1 MKNVFKIIASDI
13 KRLSVNVVA
22 MVVIMG
28 LSVLPCLYAWFNIIS
43 NWDPYGESSTCNLQV
58 AVASDDEG
66 IVLGGMELNIGD
78 KIIDN
83 LKSNKTIGWVF
94 TDSTQ
99 AAVDGVHSGDYYA
112 AITIDSDFSQ
122 NLVSFLGGDITNPKI
137 TYYENE
143 KKNAIAPKIT
153 NKVKTA
159 IQTQVDEA
167 FISTITEVLLNSS
180 EALVSLDSAGNLTS
194 ATQEKL
200 KTLDDDMKVVV
211 KLLDSYLT
219 LLDSSDQLMTAT
231 ESATEAAQS
240 TMDSAESMLDG
251 SEKAVSA
258 LSSTIDATST
268 LVDSNLDTAMDTIDD
283 AKSTV
288 DSMTNAFSSYAQK
301 ASSAL
306 SGVIGSKLPTQ
317 DQANSALE
325 NQLNNQGVDSTTT
338 NNFMSSLQTLQSAA
352 DKLDSD
358 SASIGN
364 QVKSGLQSA
373 EESVRAR
380 EEEYNNTVKP
390 QLKKTSQAANK
401 AIEQTKNILNYDTSS
416 LDQVI
421 KSLDN
426 YPNMMAL
433 SKKSLQ
439 EARDEAAS
447 MESKLAVITG
457 NFDSMA
463 ESEKSD
469 IMSAILNADTDFL
482 ADFISSP
489 VNLDEENVYPVDY
502 NGSATAPF
510 YIVLSIWVGALI
522 MSTILK
528 TKIKN
533 TSEFDNLQNWQNFVG
548 RYFVTFVIGQ
558 VQTLITVV
566 GALLYVGIQCKHPF
580 LLWVACAWTSF
591 VFSLLLYSF
600 TYSFGNVGE
609 AISVILMVIQV
620 AGSGGTFPI
629 EVLPK
634 VFQYL
639 YNMMP
644 FKYAMNAVRECVA
657 GFYHYN
663 YVIDLICLLPFVAL
677 AVFIGVVLF
686 SPMSK
691 LNAQI
696 EKSKE
701 KSGILI

>member
-1 MKNVFKIIASDI
+1 MINVFKLIASDI

-22 MVVIMG
+22 MVVIIG

-78 KIIDN
+78 KIIEN
-83 LKSNKTIGWVF
+83 LKGNKTIGWVF
-94 TDSTQ
+94 TDTTEE
-99 AAVDGVHSGDYYA
+99 AVNGVHSGDYYA
-112 AITIDSDFSQ
+112 ALTIEPEFSA

-153 NKVKTA
+153 SKVKTA
-159 IQTQVDEA
+159 IQKQVDAA

-180 EALVSLDSAGNLTS
+180 EALVSLDEDGNLTS

-200 KTLDDDMKVVV
+200 KTLDNDMKVVV

-219 LLDSSDQLMTAT
+219 LLDSADELM
-231 ESATEAAQS
+231 SSTEAAAEAAEA
-240 TMDSAESMLDG
+240 TMNSAESMMEG
-251 SEKAVSA
+251 SEAAVSA
-258 LSSTIDATST
+258 LSSTIDTTST
-268 LVDSNLDTAMDTIDD
+268 LVNSTLDSSMTTIETANDTVT
-283 AKSTV
+283 
-288 DSMTNAFSSYAQK
+288 SMTNSFNSYAK
-301 ASSAL
+301 KVSTAL
-306 SGVIGSKLPTQ
+306 SGVIGSYMPSEDQTNGAIQ
-317 DQANSALE
+317 DY
-325 NQLNNQGVDSTTT
+325 LNNQGVDQSSTD
-338 NNFMSSLQTLQSAA
+338 NLIASLKTLQAA
-352 DKLDSD
+352 AEKMNTD
-358 SASIGN
+358 ASSIN
-364 QVKSGLQSA
+364 SQVTSGLDACTS
-373 EESVRAR
+373 SIRAR
-380 EEEYNNTVKP
+380 QEEYNNTVKP

-401 AIEQTKNILNYDTSS
+401 AIEQTKALLNYDTSS

-439 EARDEAAS
+439 DARNEAAS
-447 MESKLAVITG
+447 MESKLAIMTG
-457 NFDSMA
+457 NFDSMTGT
-463 ESEKSD
+463 EQSD
-469 IMSAILNADTDFL
+469 IMSTILGMDTEFL

-489 VNLDEENVYPVDY
+489 VNLDEEYIYPVDY

-510 YIVLSIWVGALI
+510 YMVLSIWVGALI

-528 TKIKN
+528 TKVKN
-533 TSEFDNLQNWQNFVG
+533 TSEFTNLKNWQSFVG
-548 RYFVTFVIGQ
+548 RYFTTFVIGQ
-558 VQTLITVV
+558 IQTLITVV

-591 VFSLLLYSF
+591 VFSFLLYSF

-609 AISVILMVIQV
+609 AISVVLMVIQV

-634 VFQYL
+634 VFQYIYCL
-639 YNMMP
+639 MP
-644 FKYAMNAVRECVA
+644 FKYSMTAVRECIA
-657 GFYHYN
+657 GFYENN
-663 YVIDLICLLPFVAL
+663 YIINLACLLPYVAL
-677 AVFIGVVLF
+677 AVFNGVVLF
-686 SPMSK
+686 YPMSK

>member
-43 NWDPYGESSTCNLQV
+43 NWDPYGENSTCNLQV

-240 TMDSAESMLDG
+240 TMDSAETMLDG

-317 DQANSALE
+317 DQVNSALE

-358 SASIGN
+358 STSISN
-364 QVKSGLQSA
+364 QVKSGLESA

-390 QLKKTSQAANK
+390 QLKKTSQAADK

>member
-22 MVVIMG
+22 MVVIIG

-43 NWDPYGESSTCNLQV
+43 NWDPYGENSTKNLQV
-58 AVASDDEG
+58 AIASDDEG

-78 KIIDN
+78 KIIEN
-83 LKSNKTIGWVF
+83 LKGNKTIGWVF
-94 TDSTQ
+94 TDTSEE
-99 AAVDGVHSGDYYA
+99 AVDGVHSGDYYA
-112 AITIDSDFSQ
+112 ALTIEPEFSA

-153 NKVKTA
+153 SKVKTA
-159 IQTQVDEA
+159 IQKQVDAA
-167 FISTITEVLLNSS
+167 FVSTITEVLLNSS
-180 EALVSLDSAGNLTS
+180 EALVSLDENGNLTS

-200 KTLDDDMKVVV
+200 KTLDNDMKVVV
-211 KLLDSYLT
+211 KLLDSYIT
-219 LLDSSDQLMTAT
+219 LLDSADELMV
-231 ESATEAAQS
+231 ATEAAAEAAES
-240 TMDSAESMLDG
+240 TMNSAESMLEG
-251 SEKAVSA
+251 SEAAVSA
-258 LSSTIDATST
+258 LSSTIDTTST
-268 LVDSNLDTAMDTIDD
+268 LVNSTLDSSMSSIETANDTVT
-283 AKSTV
+283 
-288 DSMTNAFSSYAQK
+288 SMTNSFNSYAK
-301 ASSAL
+301 KVSSAL
-306 SGVIGSKLPTQ
+306 SGVIGSYVPNQ
-317 DQANSALE
+317 DETNDAIQDY
-325 NQLNNQGVDSTTT
+325 LNNQGVDKT
-338 NNFMSSLQTLQSAA
+338 NTDNLIASLKTLQAA
-352 DKLDSD
+352 AEKMNTDATSINSQVTAGLDACTS
-358 SASIGN
+358 
-364 QVKSGLQSA
+364 
-373 EESVRAR
+373 SVRAR
-380 EEEYNNTVKP
+380 QEEYNNTVKP

-401 AIEQTKNILNYDTSS
+401 AIEQTKALLNYDTSS

-439 EARDEAAS
+439 DARNEAAS
-447 MESKLAVITG
+447 MESKLAIITG

-463 ESEKSD
+463 ESEQSD
-469 IMSAILNADTDFL
+469 IMSTILGMDSEFL

-489 VNLDEENVYPVDY
+489 VNLDEEYVYPVDY

-510 YIVLSIWVGALI
+510 YMVLSIWVGALI

-528 TKIKN
+528 TKVKN
-533 TSEFDNLQNWQNFVG
+533 TSEFNNLKNWQSFMG
-548 RYFVTFVIGQ
+548 RYFTTFVIGQ
-558 VQTLITVV
+558 IQTVITVV

-580 LLWVACAWTSF
+580 LLWLACAWTSF
-591 VFSLLLYSF
+591 VFSFLLYSF

-639 YNMMP
+639 YALMP
-644 FKYAMNAVRECVA
+644 FKYSMTAVRECVA
-657 GFYHYN
+657 GFYENDYIIN
-663 YVIDLICLLPFVAL
+663 LLCLLPFVGL
-677 AVFIGVVLF
+677 AIFNGVVLF
-686 SPMSK
+686 FPMSK